1 MAVRVVG
8 AGLGRTGTNSL
19 RLALEQLLGAPCYH
33 MMVVSDRPQDVDV
46 WWAAVRGEMPDW
58 STFPAGFGALVDWP
72 STAFWRE
79 LAAAHPDALVLLSVR
94 ESAEAWWRSVERTLV
109 PTMTAPVPAD
119 RPGLARQRQMV
130 RELVASTFTP
140 DLAHGET
147 AMAAYERHNA
157 EVRASVP
164 PHRLL
169 EWQAGDGWQPICDAL
184 GLPVPSQPFPHS
196 NTTADFRSMV
206 GLDGEGAT

>member
-1 MAVRVVG
+1 MAVEVVG

-58 STFPAGFGALVDWP
+58 STFPAGFKALVDWP

-94 ESAEAWWRSVERTLV
+94 ESAQAWWRSIERTLV
-109 PTMTAPVPAD
+109 PTMAAPVPAD
-119 RPGLARQRQMV
+119 RPELARQRQMV

-140 DLAHGET
+140 DLADAES

-157 EVRASVP
+157 EVRATVP
-164 PHRLL
+164 ADRLL
-169 EWQAGDGWQPICDAL
+169 EWQAGDGWEPICAAL
-184 GLPVPSQPFPHS
+184 DLPVPSHPFPHT
-196 NTTADFRSMV
+196 NTTADFRTMI
-206 GLDGEGAT
+206 GLDEGTA

>member
-1 MAVRVVG
+1 MTVRVVG

-46 WWAAVRGEMPDW
+46 WWAALRGEMPDW
-58 STFPAGFGALVDWP
+58 SAFPAGFEALVDWP

-109 PTMTAPVPAD
+109 PTMAAPPPAD

-140 DLAHGET
+140 DLADAEA

-157 EVRASVP
+157 EVRETVP
-164 PHRLL
+164 PQRLL

-184 GLPVPSQPFPHS
+184 GLPVPPQPFPHT
-196 NTTADFRSMV
+196 NTTADFRTMV
-206 GLDGEGAT
+206 GLDGEEAV

>member
-72 STAFWRE
+72 SAAFWRE

-109 PTMTAPVPAD
+109 PTMTAPIPAD

-140 DLAHGET
+140 DLADAEA

-157 EVRASVP
+157 EVRATVP
-164 PHRLL
+164 PQRLL
-169 EWQAGDGWQPICDAL
+169 EWRAGDGWQPICDAL

-206 GLDGEGAT
+206 GLDGEGAA

>member
-1 MAVRVVG
+1 MAVQVVG

-58 STFPAGFGALVDWP
+58 STFPAGFEALVDWP

-94 ESAEAWWRSVERTLV
+94 ESAQAWWRSIERTLV
-109 PTMTAPVPAD
+109 PTMAAPVPAD
-119 RPGLARQRQMV
+119 RPALARQRQMV
-130 RELVASTFTP
+130 RELVAATFTP
-140 DLAHGET
+140 DLSDGEA

-157 EVRASVP
+157 EVRATVP
-164 PHRLL
+164 PQRLL
-169 EWQAGDGWQPICDAL
+169 EWQAGDGWEPICAAL
-184 GLPVPSQPFPHS
+184 GRPVPSQPFPHS
-196 NTTADFRSMV
+196 NTTVDFRTMV
-206 GLDGEGAT
+206 GLDGDGA